1 MLDDHVTALA
11 PQEALLPQ
19 HAEAI
24 EALHQATAIYT
35 AAPVVDQLL
44 ERVDWPRDHRRL
56 VDPSCGDGAFLVAAV
71 RKALQV
77 QDMGDETLCALLSG
91 WEVHPEAC
99 RQARARLAVA
109 LASFGREP
117 TRALRLATRII
128 SNRDFLT
135 EGPTEP
141 TYDVIAGNPPY
152 LRWVNVPAFLRDLY
166 GKHVPAYAS
175 GDMLHS
181 FLDRCVASLRPG
193 GHIALVTS
201 DRWLF
206 NAGAAKLR
214 SQLGQSVSISH
225 LERLDVKSTFYRPK
239 SRRAGTPPR
248 VHPVAVHLHDGP
260 GRALTKQAIYPGVEP
275 GCYDAYAMLGDIA
288 QVRLAPWLGTAG
300 IFVISAED
308 ATASDIPAESLVPA
322 IDTDDVVG
330 GTLRPAIRYAIRTM
344 PDVEPCKAIMAHL
357 ERNMHRMAARGR
369 KAKPWMPPESFH
381 RMDLRSPSLLVPR
394 IAKVPCAIIVP
405 CGHLPINHNLSI
417 VCADP
422 DTLDWVQWALARPL
436 AAQWVREH
444 AAPLE
449 NGYYSLT
456 TTLLRQLPIEP
467 RTTTSQTDSAAADLW
482 AATVDRQLRTCN
494 A

>member
-1 MLDDHVTALA
+1 MMRDQA
-11 PQEALLPQ
+11 PTNSAAQDNLLPQ
-19 HAEAI
+19 HVEAI
-24 EALHQATAIYT
+24 DALHQATAIYT

-44 ERVDWPRDHRRL
+44 DRVDWPRDRRRL

-71 RKALQV
+71 RKALQA
-77 QDMGDETLCALLSG
+77 QDMDDEDLCALLSG

-99 RQARARLAVA
+99 RQARARLAAA
-109 LASFGREP
+109 LALFGREP

-135 EGPTEP
+135 EGPTAP
-141 TYDVIAGNPPY
+141 AYDVIAGNPPY
-152 LRWVNVPAFLRDLY
+152 LRWVNVPAFLRNLY
-166 GKHVPAYAS
+166 GKHVPAYAA

-181 FLDRCVASLRPG
+181 FLDRCVAALRPG

-214 SQLGQSVSISH
+214 SELGQAVSISH

-248 VHPVAVHLHDGP
+248 IHPVAVHLHDGP
-260 GRALTKQAIYPGVEP
+260 GRPLTMQAIYPGVEP
-275 GCYDAYAMLGDIA
+275 GCYDAYAKLGDIA
-288 QVRLAPWLGTAG
+288 QVRLAPWLGTTG
-300 IFVISAED
+300 IFVISAEEV
-308 ATASDIPAESLVPA
+308 AQARIPPQFLVPA

-330 GTLRPAIRYAIRTM
+330 DKLRPAVRYAIRTV
-344 PDVEPCKAIMAHL
+344 PDQEPCSAIMAHL

-369 KAKPWMPPESFH
+369 KAKAWMPPESFH
-381 RMDLRSPSLLVPR
+381 RMDLDRPSLLVPR
-394 IAKVPCAIIVP
+394 IAKEPRAIAVP

-417 VCADP
+417 VCADTE
-422 DTLDWVQWALARPL
+422 TLAWVQWALARPL

-467 RTTTSQTDSAAADLW
+467 RAAVTPHSPAVESPPEMCD
-482 AATVDRQLRTCN
+482 A
-494 A
+494 